1 MNPERWRQI
10 EELFQEAVD
19 LPSDERPRFIRQ
31 AASGDETLF
40 EQVVALV
47 EQFEAAGDFIE
58 APALDA
64 SPLQQT
70 DPYATTPATGGDLI
84 DPAIGRR
91 IGAYRVVREIG
102 RGGMGAVYLAE
113 RADGEF
119 RQRVAVKLIKRGM
132 DTDFIL
138 RRFRNERQILATLDH
153 PYIARLLDGGTT
165 DDGLPYFVMEH
176 IEGLPL
182 YRYSDERQLTVA
194 ERLRLFS
201 MVCDAVN
208 YAHQKLVIH
217 RDIKPSNILVTP
229 GGVPKL
235 LDFGIAKLL
244 NPEFAGEITLDPT
257 ATAMRLM
264 TPEYA
269 APEQVRGEPVSPATD
284 VYSLG
289 VLLYEL
295 LTGHRPYRL
304 RNRSPHE
311 MARVICEEAPPH
323 PSVRITSPEDLLPAN
338 QPSSASSGR
347 EGESDTLGYLY
358 WCRGATV
365 ETLRRELAGDL
376 DNVVMK
382 ALRKEPAERYRT
394 ADEMREDIARFI
406 EGRPVAA
413 PPFFPAAGAP
423 KETTRGGSRQHRDET
438 SLAVLPLKVHES
450 TGGLEAGGEYLGVGL
465 ADALITRLGSLRR
478 FTLRPTSSVLRYRGQ
493 DSDPLAAGRELGV
506 SYVLEGRVRRAG
518 MTLRVTMQLLDV
530 REGSAVWAGQFDEA
544 AGDVL
549 QLEDSISEQVA
560 EALVPQ
566 LTGGERL
573 KLQKRGTENAS
584 AYEEYMRGRFHW
596 NTFNEEGFARALVH
610 FSRAVSL
617 DPDYALAYAGISD
630 YYNVLG
636 VYAILPFS
644 ETSAAALEA
653 ARKSVGLDPALAEGW
668 AALGFAT
675 LTHDLDWEESERH
688 LRRAME
694 LNPNYVTGRL
704 WLSFFLGMEGRF
716 EEALSS
722 ARRALEIAPMTP
734 LVRHTLN
741 WNLYH
746 ARRFDEAIASA
757 RVLVA
762 TEPDYGLGH
771 MLMSL
776 ALSQAGRHEEAVET
790 CERAVELLGRS
801 PYSLCFL
808 AALAAS
814 ARRTDYA
821 LEILREVA
829 RLSESRYISPY
840 MLAAAYSRLGET
852 DAALAELERA
862 LEIGDSRLAWLGV
875 DPLFDPVRHLRA
887 FQDIFRR
894 TKNPLAERPQAA
906 FAAEPVTGQKSLA
919 ILPLKVIAAP
929 GAEGT
934 GDEYLGVGLAD
945 ALVTRLSNVHRFI
958 VRPTS
963 SVLRYQGA
971 QSDPLAAGRELG
983 VDFVVD
989 GTIRRAGQTL
999 RVTAQLLD
1007 VGEGATR
1014 WSGRFD
1020 EEYTDVLQLEDVLSE
1035 QVAAALLPH
1044 LTGDERRLL
1053 SKRGTDDAEAY
1064 EAYMRGRYHWYTL
1077 SADGFAKSYAC
1088 YRRAVTLD
1096 PRFAA
1101 AHAGIAEYHC
1111 WLAVYGLA
1119 PPAEQLAAGREEARR
1134 AIELDDSLA
1143 EAHTSHG
1150 LALLT
1155 HPSQWT
1161 EAEAHFR
1168 RAIEL
1173 NPNYTQS
1180 HAHYACQLAM
1190 EARFDESVAEARRA
1204 CELDPLNPFNFYFLA
1219 WCLYQARRFDESTAE
1234 ARKLL
1239 QGEPRYG
1246 SARLVLSWNLRRAG
1260 AFDEAVTEARRAVE
1274 LLGEIP
1280 MLTAGLACAYAAAG
1294 REREARA
1301 LLSKLRAMADEEHF
1315 VTPYHRALVHLQLGE
1330 QATALDLLEEAVEVN
1345 DPWVVWLGTEPQ
1357 LDPLRAHP
1365 RFRELLSKTKNPAA
1379 ARPHAPAAGPSAAL
1393 GFRITNTGGTGGTG
1407 GGSVRD
1413 ATPSGRQA
1421 VESGSIH
1428 SSRGDE
1434 DEAQKLYKAGRY
1446 FVTRRTAEGLRQA
1459 IERFERAVTLNPGYS
1474 LAWAEMADS
1483 YSLLNWYVE
1492 PPPPG
1497 AWASAKNAALR
1508 AVEADD
1514 ACSEAHASLGFVL
1527 FNYERD
1533 FTGAERELA
1542 RAIELNR
1549 ENAVARRWHAFNLS
1563 AMGRHDEAVAEIR
1576 KARELA
1582 PRSPVIATALAN
1594 ILLNARR
1601 FDEAEGACRDALDL
1615 DPGSISAHIILRWS
1629 YEMRGMC
1636 DDALAVYEQERAFAG
1651 DTPTTRVKY
1660 AHVLASCGSV
1670 GEARAALSELIA
1682 NREREW
1688 VTAYELAVI
1697 NALLGDAD
1705 AAFSWL
1711 ARAEEEHS
1719 VGLTYLRVDPR
1730 LDNLRSDPRFPQLLR
1745 RFPA

>member
-1 MNPERWRQI
+1 MTPERWKQI
-10 EELFQEAVD
+10 EELFQTAVD
-19 LPSDERPRFIRQ
+19 LLPLERPRYIRQ
-31 AASGDETLF
+31 AAAGDSTLF

-47 EQFEAAGDFIE
+47 NQFEAAGDFIE
-58 APALDA
+58 EPALG
-64 SPLQQT
+64 STPLPPT
-70 DPYATTPATGGDLI
+70 DPFATSAVTGSFDVV
-84 DPAIGRR
+84 DPSIGRR
-91 IGAYRVVREIG
+91 IGVYILSREVG
-102 RGGMGAVYLAE
+102 RGGMGAVYEAF

-153 PYIARLLDGGTT
+153 PYIARLLDGRTT
-165 DDGLPYFVMEH
+165 DDGLPYFVMEY
-176 IEGLPL
+176 IEGLPI
-182 YRYSDERQLTVA
+182 YRYCDERQLTLS

-217 RDIKPSNILVTP
+217 RDIKPSNIMVTP

-311 MARVICEEAPPH
+311 MARVICEEEPPH
-323 PSVRITSPEDLLPAN
+323 PSVRITSPDDLLPATAVA
-338 QPSSASSGR
+338 PGR
-347 EGESDTLGYLY
+347 RTDEADTLGYLY

-365 ETLRRELAGDL
+365 ESLRRELAGDL

-394 ADEMREDIARFI
+394 ADEMREDIARYI
-406 EGRPVAA
+406 EGRPVSA
-413 PPFFPAAGAP
+413 PPFFPAGLARKESARDDLRAP
-423 KETTRGGSRQHRDET
+423 YDET

-478 FTLRPTSSVLRYRGQ
+478 FMLRPTSSVLRYRGQ
-493 DSDPLAAGRELGV
+493 DADPLAAGRELGV

-518 MTLRVTMQLLDV
+518 ATLRVTMQLLDV
-530 REGSAVWAGQFDEA
+530 RAGSAVWAGQFDEETA
-544 AGDVL
+544 DVL

-566 LTGGERL
+566 LTGSERL
-573 KLQKRGTENAS
+573 RLQKRGTDNAS
-584 AYEEYMRGRFHW
+584 AYEEYMRGRYHW

-610 FSRAVSL
+610 YSRAVSL
-617 DPDYALAYAGISD
+617 DPNYALAYAGISD

-653 ARKSVGLDPALAEGW
+653 ARKSVGLDPTLAEGW

-675 LTHDLDWEESERH
+675 LTHDLDWEEAERT
-688 LRRAME
+688 LRRAQE

-716 EEALSS
+716 DEALNI
-722 ARRALEIAPMTP
+722 ARRALEIAPLTP

-746 ARRFDEAIASA
+746 ARRFDEAAASA
-757 RVLVA
+757 RVLIS

-771 MLMSL
+771 LLLSL
-776 ALSQAGRHEEAVET
+776 SLSQVGRHEDAIET
-790 CERAVELLGRS
+790 CEKAVSLLGRS

-808 AALAAS
+808 AALS
-814 ARRTDYA
+814 AHAGRDREA
-821 LEILREVA
+821 RERLEEVA
-829 RLSESRYISPY
+829 RLGESRYVSPY
-840 MLAAAYSRLGET
+840 MLALAYCQLGDT
-852 DAALAELERA
+852 ERA
-862 LEIGDSRLAWLGV
+862 LQELGNAVEIVDARLAWLGV
-875 DPLFDPVRHLRA
+875 DPLFEPIRGLPRFRELLLRTNNPVA
-887 FQDIFRR
+887 S
-894 TKNPLAERPQAA
+894 RPTDVHAS
-906 FAAEPVTGQKSLA
+906 EPPTGQKSLA
-919 ILPLKVIAAP
+919 VLPLKVIATP

-958 VRPTS
+958 IRPTS
-963 SVLRYQGA
+963 SVLRYQGPGA
-971 QSDPLAAGRELG
+971 DPLAAGRELG

-1007 VGEGATR
+1007 VGAGATK
-1014 WSGRFD
+1014 WAGRFD
-1020 EEYTDVLQLEDVLSE
+1020 EEYTDVLQLEDIISE

-1044 LTGDERRLL
+1044 LSGDERRKLQ
-1053 SKRGTDDAEAY
+1053 KRGTDDAEAF
-1064 EAYMRGRYHWYTL
+1064 EAYMRGRYHWYTM
-1077 SADGFAKSYAC
+1077 SADGFAKAYAC

-1119 PPAEQLAAGREEARR
+1119 PPAEQLAEGREAAQL
-1134 AIELDDSLA
+1134 AIELDENLA
-1143 EAHTSHG
+1143 EAHTSLG
-1150 LALLT
+1150 LSLVT
-1155 HPSQWT
+1155 HSTQWQA
-1161 EAEAHFR
+1161 AEAHFR

-1190 EARFDESVAEARRA
+1190 EARFEESITEARRA

-1219 WCLYQARRFDESTAE
+1219 WCLYQSRRFEESADEARR
-1234 ARKLL
+1234 LL
-1239 QGEPRYG
+1239 QSEPRYG
-1246 SARLVLSWNLRRAG
+1246 SARLVLSWNLRRSG
-1260 AFDEAVTEARRAVE
+1260 AFNEAVTEARRASE
-1274 LLGEIP
+1274 LLGDIP
-1280 MLTAGLACAYAAAG
+1280 MLSAALACAYAAAG
-1294 REREARA
+1294 RAEEARA
-1301 LLSKLRAMADEEHF
+1301 LLSQMRARDEEGHF
-1315 VTPYHRALVHLQLGE
+1315 VTPYHRALVHVQLGE
-1330 QATALDLLEEAVEVN
+1330 TAPALDLLEEAVEVQ

-1365 RFRELLSKTKNPAA
+1365 RFRDLLVRTKNPAA
-1379 ARPHAPAAGPSAAL
+1379 ARPAAPVKGPAAAIGSRPV
-1393 GFRITNTGGTGGTG
+1393 NTGGGASGPG
-1407 GGSVRD
+1407 RD
-1413 ATPSGRQA
+1413 STPSGRQA
-1421 VESGSIH
+1421 VESGALH
-1428 SSRGDE
+1428 SSRGEE
-1434 DEAQKLYKAGRY
+1434 DEARKLYKAGRY

-1459 IERFERAVTLNPGYS
+1459 IERFERAVQLDPGYS

-1492 PPPPG
+1492 PPPAG
-1497 AWASAKNAALR
+1497 AWASAKQSALR

-1514 ACSEAHASLGFVL
+1514 DCSEAHASLGFVL

-1533 FTGAERELA
+1533 FAAAERELR
-1542 RAIELNR
+1542 RAIELNLD
-1549 ENAVARRWHAFNLS
+1549 NAVARRWHAFNLS
-1563 AMGRHDEAVAEIR
+1563 AMGRHDEAVSEIR
-1576 KARELA
+1576 KAREIA
-1582 PRSPVIATALAN
+1582 PRSPVIATAVAN

-1601 FDEAEGACRDALDL
+1601 FEEAEEACRDALEL
-1615 DPGSISAHIILRWS
+1615 DPGSISAHIILRWT
-1629 YEMRGMC
+1629 YEVRGMC
-1636 DDALAVYEQERAFAG
+1636 DDAMAVFEQERAFAG
-1651 DTPTTRVKY
+1651 DTPTTRAKQ
-1660 AHVLASCGSV
+1660 AHVLASCGQPE
-1670 GEARAALSELIA
+1670 EARAALDELIA
-1682 NREREW
+1682 DREREW
-1688 VTAYELAVI
+1688 VTAYEIAVI
-1697 NALLGDAD
+1697 SALLGDAD
-1705 AAFSWL
+1705 AAFAWL

-1730 LDNLRSDPRFPQLLR
+1730 LDNLRTDPRFNELLR
-1745 RFPA
+1745 RFSS

>member
-1 MNPERWRQI
+1 MTPERWKQI
-10 EELFQEAVD
+10 EEVFQAAVD
-19 LPSDERPRFIRQ
+19 LPAEERQPFI
-31 AASGDETLF
+31 ALACGGDDALR
-40 EQVVALV
+40 EQVAALV
-47 EQFEAAGDFIE
+47 AQHEAAGDFIE
-58 APALDA
+58 EPALAAA
-64 SPLQQT
+64 SLHVET
-70 DPYATTPATGGDLI
+70 DPYATVPLSLADI

-153 PYIARLLDGGTT
+153 QYIARLLDGGTT

-176 IEGLPL
+176 IEGLPV
-182 YRYSDERQLTVA
+182 YRYCDERKLTVG
-194 ERLRLFS
+194 ERLKLFR
-201 MVCDAVN
+201 MVCDAVH

-217 RDIKPSNILVTP
+217 RDIKPSNILVAD
-229 GGVPKL
+229 GDIPKL

-311 MARVICEEAPPH
+311 MARVICEEEPPH

-338 QPSSASSGR
+338 PTGAGA
-347 EGESDTLGYLY
+347 ESDTLGYLY

-382 ALRKEPAERYRT
+382 ALRKEPAERYQT
-394 ADEMREDIARFI
+394 AEEMREDITRFI
-406 EGRPVAA
+406 EGRPVSA
-413 PPFFPAAGAP
+413 PPFYS
-423 KETTRGGSRQHRDET
+423 TGSRKDSTRATERAREET
-438 SLAVLPLKVHES
+438 SLAVLPLKIIES
-450 TGGLEAGGEYLGVGL
+450 TGGLETGGEYLGVGL

-478 FTLRPTSSVLRYRGQ
+478 FTLRPTSSVLRYHGR
-493 DSDPLAAGRELGV
+493 DADPLAAGRELGV
-506 SYVLEGRVRRAG
+506 SYVLEGRIRRAG
-518 MTLRVTMQLLDV
+518 QTLRVTLQLLDV
-530 REGSAVWAGQFDEA
+530 RAGSAVWAGQFDENTA
-544 AGDVL
+544 DVL

-560 EALVPQ
+560 EALIPQ

-573 KLQKRGTENAS
+573 RLQKRGTDRAD

-610 FSRAVSL
+610 YSRAVSL

-644 ETSAAALEA
+644 ETSAAAEQA
-653 ARKSVGLDPALAEGW
+653 ARKAVALDPALAEGY

-675 LTHDLDWEESERH
+675 LTHNFNWEEAERH
-688 LRRAME
+688 LRRAAE

-716 EEALSS
+716 DEALAG
-722 ARRALEIAPMTP
+722 ARRALEIAPLTP

-741 WNLYH
+741 WTLYY
-746 ARRFDEAIASA
+746 ARHFEEAIASS
-757 RVLVA
+757 RILVA
-762 TEPDYGLGH
+762 TEPTYGLGH
-771 MLMSL
+771 LLLSL
-776 ALSQAGRHEEAVET
+776 ALSQTGQHDEAIST
-790 CERAVELLGRS
+790 FNRAVELLGRG
-801 PYSLCFL
+801 PYPLSFL
-808 AALAAS
+808 AAILAS
-814 ARRTDYA
+814 AGRVEEARALIEEIRRM
-821 LEILREVA
+821 E
-829 RLSESRYISPY
+829 ESRYVSPY
-840 MLAAAYSRLGET
+840 MLAMIYCRLG
-852 DAALAELERA
+852 DADSALTELERA
-862 LEIGDSRLAWLGV
+862 LEIRDARLAWLGV
-875 DPLFDPVRHLRA
+875 DPQFDPLRGQMR
-887 FQDIFRR
+887 FDEVLRR
-894 TKNPLAERPQAA
+894 TGNPLAARQQSLPATDA
-906 FAAEPVTGQKSLA
+906 VTGRKSIA
-919 ILPLKVIAAP
+919 VLPLKVMSTP

-963 SVLRYQGA
+963 SVLRYQR
-971 QSDPLAAGRELG
+971 QDTDPLAAGRELG
-983 VDFVVD
+983 VDFIID
-989 GTIRRAGQTL
+989 GRVRRSGSTL
-999 RVTAQLLD
+999 RVTAQLLS
-1007 VGEGATR
+1007 VEEGATR

-1020 EEYTDVLQLEDVLSE
+1020 EEYTDVLQLEDTISE
-1035 QVAAALLPH
+1035 QVAVALLPH
-1044 LTGDERRLL
+1044 LSGDELRLL
-1053 SKRGTDDAEAY
+1053 SKRGTDNVEAD
-1064 EAYMRGRYHWYTL
+1064 ESYMRGRYHWYTM
-1077 SADGFAKSYAC
+1077 SADGFAKSFAC

-1096 PRFAA
+1096 PAFAA
-1101 AHAGIAEYHC
+1101 AYAGIAEYHC

-1119 PPAEQLAAGREEARR
+1119 PPAEQLTAAREA
-1134 AIELDDSLA
+1134 AQKSIDLDDTLA

-1150 LALLT
+1150 LSLLADGQ
-1155 HPSQWT
+1155 QWHL
-1161 EAEAHFR
+1161 AGARFR

-1173 NPNYTQS
+1173 NPSYTQA

-1190 EARFDESVAEARRA
+1190 EGRFDESITEARRA

-1219 WCLYQARRFDESTAE
+1219 WCLYQSRRYDESGTEARR
-1234 ARKLL
+1234 LL
-1239 QGEPRYG
+1239 QNEPRYG
-1246 SARLVLSWNLRRAG
+1246 SARFVLSLLLRRTG
-1260 AFDEAVTEARRAVE
+1260 SFDESIAEARRAVE

-1280 MLTAGLACAYAAAG
+1280 MLSATLACAYAAAG
-1294 REREARA
+1294 RTQEARA
-1301 LLSKLRAMADEEHF
+1301 LLTEMNDEASKRF
-1315 VTPYHRALVHLQLGE
+1315 VTPYHRALVHIQLGE
-1330 QATALDLLEEAVEVN
+1330 RERALDLLEEAVEVS

-1357 LDPLRAHP
+1357 LDSLRGHA
-1365 RFRELLSKTKNPAA
+1365 RFQELLLRTKNPAYA
-1379 ARPHAPAAGPSAAL
+1379 PRPATMTGLASPS
-1393 GFRITNTGGTGGTG
+1393 
-1407 GGSVRD
+1407 RD
-1413 ATPSGRQA
+1413 ATPSGRQTGD
-1421 VESGSIH
+1421 SGA
-1428 SSRGDE
+1428 SSRDAE

-1459 IERFERAVTLNPGYS
+1459 IERFERAVQLAPRYG

-1492 PPPPG
+1492 PPPAD
-1497 AWASAKNAALR
+1497 AWASAKQAALR

-1514 ACSEAHASLGFVL
+1514 SLSEAHASLGFIL

-1533 FTGAERELA
+1533 FEGAERELR
-1542 RAIELNR
+1542 RAIELNP
-1549 ENAVARRWHAFNLS
+1549 ENAVARRWHAYNLT
-1563 AMGRHDEAVAEIR
+1563 AMGRHDESISEIR
-1576 KARELA
+1576 KAQQIA
-1582 PRSPVIATALAN
+1582 PRSPVISTAVAN
-1594 ILLNARR
+1594 VLFLARR
-1601 FDEAEGACRDALDL
+1601 FDEAEEQCRSALEL
-1615 DPGSISAHIILRWS
+1615 DPGSISTHIILRWS
-1629 YEMRGMC
+1629 YEMRGLC
-1636 DDALAVYEQERAFAG
+1636 DDALGVFEQERAFTG
-1651 DTPTTRVKY
+1651 DTPTTRAKQ
-1660 AHVLASCGSV
+1660 AHVLASCGHAD
-1670 GEARAALSELIA
+1670 EAREILNDLIA
-1682 NREREW
+1682 RRPQQW
-1688 VTAYELAVI
+1688 VTAYEIAVI
-1697 NALLGDAD
+1697 HARLGERDG
-1705 AAFSWL
+1705 AFAWL

-1730 LDNLRSDPRFPQLLR
+1730 LDTLRADPRFPELLNHFGTLNGER
-1745 RFPA
+1745 

>member
-1 MNPERWRQI
+1 MNPERWQQI

-19 LPSDERPRFIRQ
+19 LPADERPRFV
-31 AASGDETLF
+31 AHACAGDDTLR
-40 EQVVALV
+40 EQVIALV

-58 APALDA
+58 EPALNA
-64 SPLQQT
+64 SPLQQQT
-70 DPYATTPATGGDLI
+70 DPYATSPVPASDII

-165 DDGLPYFVMEH
+165 DDGLPFFVMEH

-311 MARVICEEAPPH
+311 MARVICEEEPPH

-338 QPSSASSGR
+338 QPSASSASA
-347 EGESDTLGYLY
+347 GESDTLGYLY

-406 EGRPVAA
+406 EGRPVEA
-413 PPFFPAAGAP
+413 PPFFPAA
-423 KETTRGGSRQHRDET
+423 ERQDTGRDDRDDRRPRRDET

-493 DSDPLAAGRELGV
+493 DSDPLAAGRELAV
-506 SYVLEGRVRRAG
+506 SFVLEGRVRRAG
-518 MTLRVTMQLLDV
+518 QTLRVTMQLLDV
-530 REGSAVWAGQFDEA
+530 RAGSAVWAGQFDEKTA
-544 AGDVL
+544 DVL

-573 KLQKRGTENAS
+573 RLQKRSTDNAS
-584 AYEEYMRGRFHW
+584 AYEEYMRGRYHW

-644 ETSAAALEA
+644 DTSASALEA
-653 ARKSVGLDPALAEGW
+653 ARKSVGLDPGLAEGW

-675 LTHDLDWEESERH
+675 LTHDLDWEEAERH
-688 LRRAME
+688 LRRAQE

-716 EEALSS
+716 EEALDGS
-722 ARRALEIAPMTP
+722 RRALEIAPLTP

-741 WNLYH
+741 WTLYH
-746 ARRFDEAIASA
+746 ARRFEEAISSA
-757 RVLVA
+757 RILVS

-771 MLMSL
+771 LLLSL
-776 ALSQAGRHEEAVET
+776 ALSQTGQHDEAVET
-790 CERAVELLGRS
+790 CRKAVGLLGRS

-808 AALAAS
+808 AALNAS
-814 ARRTDYA
+814 AGRDAEARSILAEVRRMG
-821 LEILREVA
+821 EM
-829 RLSESRYISPY
+829 RYVSPY
-840 MLAAAYSRLGET
+840 MLALAHSRLGDA

-862 LEIGDSRLAWLGV
+862 LELGDARLAWLGV
-875 DPLFDPVRHLRA
+875 DPLFDPVRTLPA
-887 FQDIFRR
+887 FRDLFRR
-894 TKNPLAERPQAA
+894 TRNPLAERPLGVL
-906 FAAEPVTGQKSLA
+906 AAEPTTGQKSLA
-919 ILPLKVIAAP
+919 VLPLKVIAAP

-934 GDEYLGVGLAD
+934 GDEYLGIGLAD

-971 QSDPLAAGRELG
+971 GADPLAAGRELG

-999 RVTAQLLD
+999 RVTAQLLS

-1064 EAYMRGRYHWYTL
+1064 EAYLRGRYHWYTM
-1077 SADGFAKSYAC
+1077 SADGFAKSHAC

-1119 PPAEQLAAGREEARR
+1119 PPAEQLAAGREEAQR
-1134 AIELDDSLA
+1134 AIDLDETLA

-1155 HPSQWT
+1155 HPSQW
-1161 EAEAHFR
+1161 ELAEVDFR

-1190 EARFDESVAEARRA
+1190 EARFDESIPEARRA

-1219 WCLYQARRFDESTAE
+1219 WCLYQARRFDESAAE
-1234 ARKLL
+1234 SRKLL
-1239 QGEPRYG
+1239 QSEPRYG
-1246 SARLVLSWNLRRAG
+1246 SARFVLSWNLRRAG
-1260 AFDEAVTEARRAVE
+1260 AFDESVAEARRAIE

-1280 MLTAGLACAYAAAG
+1280 MLSASLACSYAAAG
-1294 REREARA
+1294 RADEARA
-1301 LLSKLRAMADEEHF
+1301 LLSQMRARAEQEHF

-1330 QATALDLLEEAVEVN
+1330 QATALDLLAEAVEVR
-1345 DPWVVWLGTEPQ
+1345 DPWIVWLGTEPQ

-1365 RFRELLSKTKNPAA
+1365 RFRELLVKTHNPAA
-1379 ARPHAPAAGPSAAL
+1379 SRTASPPPGPSAAI
-1393 GFRITNTGGTGGTG
+1393 GFRTVNTGGTGGSG
-1407 GGSVRD
+1407 RD
-1413 ATPSGRQA
+1413 VTPSGRQA
-1421 VESGSIH
+1421 VESGGIH
-1428 SSRGDE
+1428 SSRGEE

-1459 IERFERAVTLNPGYS
+1459 IERFERAVKLNPVYA

-1497 AWASAKNAALR
+1497 AWASAKQAALR

-1533 FTGAERELA
+1533 FAAAERELS
-1542 RAIELNR
+1542 RAIVLDR

-1563 AMGRHDEAVAEIR
+1563 AMGRHDEAVSEIR

-1601 FDEAEGACRDALDL
+1601 FEEAEAACRDALDL

-1629 YEMRGMC
+1629 YEVRGMC
-1636 DDALAVYEQERAFAG
+1636 DDALAVFEQERAFAG
-1651 DTPTTRVKY
+1651 DTPTTRAKQV
-1660 AHVLASCGSV
+1660 HVLASCGQPE
-1670 GEARAALSELIA
+1670 EARALLSELIES
-1682 NREREW
+1682 RERQW
-1688 VTAYELAVI
+1688 VTAYEIAVI
-1697 NALLGDAD
+1697 SALLGDAD

-1711 ARAEEEHS
+1711 ARAEDEHS

-1730 LDNLRSDPRFPQLLR
+1730 LDNLRPDPRFAELLR